1 MLSFFNSKRK
11 PPDHPEHDTLFKVSW
26 AMDLMAEGIR
36 ATWNVGKQVTIDE
49 SMIRYMGRAVEY
61 IQYMPAKPIKHGIK
75 VWALCCGV
83 TGIMIAWRVRH

>member
-61 IQYMPAKPIKHGIK
+61 RLYCKGATKEMQSIEMGMCTMPGAD
-75 VWALCCGV
+75 L
-83 TGIMIAWRVRH
+83 